1 MMQKLT
7 ERSAEKLCTTSDVTM
22 TMTELFTAV
31 QNEFPLSEDDVVVA
45 VVNTL
50 FRTGRVKYAP

>member
-7 ERSAEKLCTTSDVTM
+7 ERCAEKLGTTSDVTM
-22 TMTELFTAV
+22 TMTELFTAI

-45 VVNTL
+45 VVNAL
-50 FRTGRVKYAP
+50 FCTGRVKYAP

>member
-7 ERSAEKLCTTSDVTM
+7 ERSAEKLFTTSDVTM
-22 TMTELFTAV
+22 TMTELFTAI
-31 QNEFPLSEDDVVVA
+31 QNEFPLSEDDAVVA
-45 VVNTL
+45 VVNAL